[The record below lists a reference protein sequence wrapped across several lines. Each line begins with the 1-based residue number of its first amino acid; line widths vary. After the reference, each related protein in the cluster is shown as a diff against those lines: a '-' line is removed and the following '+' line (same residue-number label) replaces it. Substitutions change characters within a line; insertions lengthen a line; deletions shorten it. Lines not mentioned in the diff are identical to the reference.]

1 MVKRFLYHI
10 PWIIW
15 LLIILVLS
23 LLPGDKFPDFKIDWI
38 SIDSVVHFGMYFV
51 LSALFL
57 LGFLTFEKKIRKKLN
72 LSNLRLYGVVI
83 LVGILIGY
91 AIELIQGNFI
101 FRRYFDVADIVMNSF
116 GTIFGVIMYS
126 LTGRKLT

>member
-15 LLIILVLS
+15 LLIIMVLS
-23 LLPGDKFPDFKIDWI
+23 LVPGDQLPSIKFDWI
-38 SIDSVVHFGMYFV
+38 SIDSAVHFGMYFI
-51 LSALFL
+51 LSILFL
-57 LGFLTFEKKIRKKLN
+57 FGFLIFEKKIKKKLN
-72 LSNLRLYGVVI
+72 LSNLQLYGVVI
-83 LVGILIGY
+83 LVGISIGY

>member
-1 MVKRFLYHI
+1 M
-10 PWIIW
+10 
-15 LLIILVLS
+15 VLS
-23 LLPGDKFPDFKIDWI
+23 LVPGDQLPSIKFDWI
-38 SIDSVVHFGMYFV
+38 SIDSAVHFGMYFI
-51 LSALFL
+51 LSILFL
-57 LGFLTFEKKIRKKLN
+57 FGFLTFEKKIKKKLN
-72 LSNLRLYGVVI
+72 LSNLQLYGVVI

-116 GTIFGVIMYS
+116 GTIFGIIMYS